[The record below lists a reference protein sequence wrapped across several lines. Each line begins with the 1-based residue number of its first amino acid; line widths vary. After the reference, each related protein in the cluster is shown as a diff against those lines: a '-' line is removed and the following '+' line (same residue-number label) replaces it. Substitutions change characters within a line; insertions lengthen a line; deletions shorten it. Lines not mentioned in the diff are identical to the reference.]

1 MTRSEYI
8 NAVLEVTGGEA
19 WVLVQEGLLADIKN
33 IETQELASDSWE
45 EVKEL
50 RGFRRALIYIR
61 DLRNL
66 AKLEKKND
74 AV

>member
-1 MTRSEYI
+1 MTRTEYI
-8 NAVLEVTGGEA
+8 NAVLEVTGGQSWE
-19 WVLVQEGLLADIKN
+19 LVREGLADDIKN
-33 IETQELASDSWE
+33 IEVQELQSEEWG

-61 DLRNL
+61 DMRNL
-66 AKLEKKND
+66 AKLEAKHD